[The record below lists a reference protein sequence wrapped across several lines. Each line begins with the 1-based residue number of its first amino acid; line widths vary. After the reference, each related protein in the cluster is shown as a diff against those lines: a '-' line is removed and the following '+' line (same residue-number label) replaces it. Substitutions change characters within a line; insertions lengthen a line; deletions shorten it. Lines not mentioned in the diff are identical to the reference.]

1 MANRFPLIIDS
12 SALQIKEI
20 PANDNLDL
28 ATNNIINVV
37 DINASGVVT
46 ATSFSGSGAGLTSIP
61 AGQLTGT
68 LPAIDGSALTGV
80 ISGIGINTE
89 GGNVGFGVT
98 ILDFRGSGVSTIT
111 APVSGISTI
120 NIIGSSGNIAG
131 IDTLGTSYF
140 KNLNISGITTIGAG
154 TSTIGIEVPTVTLS
168 NNNSTVAGTA
178 GTTGE
183 IKQIGGAPFYYDGTA
198 WREFVLSEGTPVTTP
213 ADTDWDNVIIRNDF
227 DTSLD
232 DQKFSATGNPSSV
245 SKVQLVSQHK
255 VGTKSLRIQ
264 SPEVLEYDKRSEYD
278 FTGQWTIEGWFY
290 VDTMPTG
297 TGASGSP
304 LFSHTQYDGNSA
316 YSWGLA
322 LEKYDTDDYRLHWYN
337 NQNSPYTYNSN
348 GVGVGT
354 IEASAI
360 SNNWAHIALVREP
373 SNGSLHLY
381 VNGTESSET
390 SSDQVIDNDIPS
402 FQNNYHFT
410 LGGIQLANTINT
422 NFDGFVDDL
431 RVSTV
436 ARYTSNFTAPT
447 SALPISGT
455 SGTVYAPPD
464 SKQGEIGLGTSPT
477 WTGTTGVTAS
487 QVTSGQYRLT
497 FSSAYASSTAY
508 TVNVNAMDYDP
519 ATSIVGVGV
528 SRVSSS
534 VCDFYVRKL
543 SDSSV
548 VDTGSLAVNV
558 YKK

>member
-28 ATNNIINVV
+28 ANNNIVNVV

-46 ATSFSGSGAGLTSIP
+46 ATSFSGSGVGLTNLPS
-61 AGQLTGT
+61 AQLTGA

-80 ISGIGINTE
+80 ISGIGIKTE
-89 GGNVGFGVT
+89 GGNVGSGVT

-131 IDTLGTSYF
+131 IDTLGISYF
-140 KNLNISGITTIGAG
+140 NNLNVSGVTTIGAG
-154 TSTIGIEVPTVTLS
+154 TSTIGVEVPTVTLS
-168 NNNSTVAGTA
+168 NNNPTIVGTS
-178 GTTGE
+178 GTIGE
-183 IKQIGGAPFYYDGTA
+183 IKQIGGAPFYYDGSA
-198 WREFVLSEGTPVTTP
+198 WREFVLSDGTPVTTP
-213 ADTDWDNVIIRNDF
+213 ADTDWDSVIFRNDF
-227 DTSLD
+227 DTSRD
-232 DQKFSATGNPSSV
+232 DQKFSATGTGYLTS
-245 SKVQLVSQHK
+245 LVTSPVK
-255 VGTKSLRIQ
+255 VGTKSLKIAENGYL
-264 SPEVLEYDKRSEYD
+264 SYDKRSEYD
-278 FTGQWTIEGWFY
+278 FTGAWTIEGWFY
-290 VDTMPTG
+290 LDTMPTG
-297 TGASGSP
+297 SGTSGSP
-304 LFSHTQYDGNSA
+304 LFSHTYISSTGTWT
-316 YSWGLA
+316 WGLS
-322 LEKYDTDDYRLHWYN
+322 LELDGVNGSFVWYN
-337 NQNSPYTYNSN
+337 NRNTPYSYGNS

-354 IEASAI
+354 ITTSVI

-390 SSDQVIDNDIPS
+390 SSDQVIDNDIPA
-402 FQNNYHFT
+402 FQNTHT
-410 LGGIQLANTINT
+410 LTFGYMQFSSIATAT
-422 NFDGFVDDL
+422 FDGFVDDV
-431 RVSTV
+431 RISTI
-436 ARYTSNFTAPT
+436 ARYTSNFTPPT
-447 SALPISGT
+447 TALPISGT
-455 SGTVYAPPD
+455 SGTVYTPPG
-464 SKQGEIGLGTSPT
+464 SKQGEITLGSSPT

-487 QVTSGQYRLT
+487 RVTTGQYRLT
-497 FSSAYASSTAY
+497 FSSAYDSTTAY

-534 VCDFYVRKL
+534 VCDFYVRRL

>member
-28 ATNNIINVV
+28 ANNNIVNVV

-46 ATSFSGSGAGLTSIP
+46 ATSFSGSGVGLTNLPS
-61 AGQLTGT
+61 AQLTGA

-80 ISGIGINTE
+80 ISGIGIKTE

-120 NIIGSSGNIAG
+120 NIIGSSGNIVG
-131 IDTLGTSYF
+131 IDTLGISYF
-140 KNLNISGITTIGAG
+140 NNLNISGVTTIGAG
-154 TSTIGIEVPTVTLS
+154 TSTIGVEVPTVTLS
-168 NNNSTVAGTA
+168 NNNPTIVGTS

-183 IKQIGGAPFYYDGTA
+183 IKQIGGAPFYYDGSA
-198 WREFVLSEGTPVTTP
+198 WREFVLSDGTPVTTP
-213 ADTDWDNVIIRNDF
+213 ADTDWDSVIFRNDF
-227 DTSLD
+227 DTSTD
-232 DQKFSATGNPSSV
+232 DQKFSEAAGLFNGIS
-245 SKVQLVSQHK
+245 LVTSPVK

-264 SPEVLEYDKRSEYD
+264 QPNGYLGYDKRSEYD
-278 FTGQWTIEGWFY
+278 FTGAWTIEGWFY
-290 VDTMPTG
+290 LDTMPAGTG
-297 TGASGSP
+297 TNGSA
-304 LFSHTQYDGNSA
+304 LFSHTDASGYGTK
-316 YSWGLA
+316 SWGLN
-322 LEKYDTDDYRLHWYN
+322 LELAGGNGSFVWYN
-337 NQNSPYTYNSN
+337 NSNTSYNYN
-348 GVGVGT
+348 NDGVGVGT
-354 IEASAI
+354 ITTSTI
-360 SNNWAHIALVREP
+360 SDNWAHIALVREP

-390 SSDQVIDNDIPS
+390 SSDQVIDNDIPAFEDS
-402 FQNNYHFT
+402 YKFIFGFIRFNSSNS
-410 LGGIQLANTINT
+410 AS
-422 NFDGFVDDL
+422 FDGFFDDV
-431 RVSTV
+431 RISTI
-436 ARYTSNFTAPT
+436 ARYTSNFTPPT

-455 SGTVYAPPD
+455 SGTVYSPPG
-464 SKQGEIGLGTSPT
+464 SKQGEIALGNSPT

-487 QVTSGQYRLT
+487 RVASGQYRLT
-497 FSSAYASSTAY
+497 FSSPYGSATAY
-508 TVNVNAMDYDP
+508 TVNANAMDYDP

-543 SDSSV
+543 SDSSA

>member
-28 ATNNIINVV
+28 ANNNIVNVV

-46 ATSFSGSGAGLTSIP
+46 ATSFSGSGVGLTNLPS
-61 AGQLTGT
+61 AQLTGA

-80 ISGIGINTE
+80 ISGIGIKTE
-89 GGNVGFGVT
+89 GGNVGSGVT

-120 NIIGSSGNIAG
+120 NIIGSSGNIVG
-131 IDTLGTSYF
+131 IDTLGISYF
-140 KNLNISGITTIGAG
+140 NNLNVSGVTTIGAG
-154 TSTIGIEVPTVTLS
+154 TSTIGVEVPTVTLS
-168 NNNSTVAGTA
+168 NNNPTIVGTS

-183 IKQIGGAPFYYDGTA
+183 IKQIGGAPFYYDGSA
-198 WREFVLSEGTPVTTP
+198 WREFVLSDGTPVTTP
-213 ADTDWDNVIIRNDF
+213 ADTDWDSVIFRNDF
-227 DTSLD
+227 DTSID
-232 DQKFSATGNPSSV
+232 DQKFSATGTGSQAS
-245 SKVQLVSQHK
+245 LVTSPVK
-255 VGTKSLRIQ
+255 VGTKSLKI
-264 SPEVLEYDKRSEYD
+264 PENGYVAYDKRSEYD
-278 FTGQWTIEGWFY
+278 FTGAWTIEGWFY
-290 VDTMPTG
+290 LDTMPIGSG
-297 TGASGSP
+297 TTGSP
-304 LFSHTQYDGNSA
+304 LFSHTYIGGTGT
-316 YSWGLA
+316 YTWGLS
-322 LEKYDTDDYRLHWYN
+322 LELDGGNGSFVWYN
-337 NQNSPYTYNSN
+337 NNNTPYSHGNS

-354 IEASAI
+354 ITTSVI

-390 SSDQVIDNDIPS
+390 SSDQVIDNDIPA
-402 FQNNYHFT
+402 FQNSYSLTFGYMQFSN
-410 LGGIQLANTINT
+410 IASAA
-422 NFDGFVDDL
+422 FDGFVDDV
-431 RVSTV
+431 RMSTI
-436 ARYTSNFTAPT
+436 ARYTSNFTPPT
-447 SALPISGT
+447 TALPISGT
-455 SGTVYAPPD
+455 SGTVYTPPG
-464 SKQGEIGLGTSPT
+464 SKQGEITLGNSPA

-487 QVTSGQYRLT
+487 RVTTGQYRLT
-497 FSSAYASSTAY
+497 FSSAYDSTTAY

-543 SDSSV
+543 SDSSA

>member
-28 ATNNIINVV
+28 ANNNIVNVV
-37 DINASGVVT
+37 DINSSGVAT

-61 AGQLTGT
+61 AEQLTGT
-68 LPAIDGSALTGV
+68 LPAIDGSSLTGV
-80 ISGIGINTE
+80 ISGIGIKTE
-89 GGNVGFGVT
+89 GGNVGSGVT

-131 IDTLGTSYF
+131 INTLGISYF

-154 TSTIGIEVPTVTLS
+154 TSTIGVEVPTVTLS
-168 NNNSTVAGTA
+168 NNNPTIVGTS

-213 ADTDWDNVIIRNDF
+213 ADTDWDKVIIRNDF
-227 DTSLD
+227 DTSID
-232 DQKFSATGNPSSV
+232 DQKFSQTGYVNSS
-245 SKVQLVSQHK
+245 VQLVSQHK
-255 VGTKSLRIQ
+255 FGTKSLRLQ
-264 SPEVLEYDKRSEYD
+264 DGYLYYDKRSEYD
-278 FTGQWTIEGWFY
+278 FTGEWTIEGWFY
-290 VDTMPTG
+290 IDDMPTG
-297 TGASGSP
+297 AAAAGSA
-304 LFSHTQYDGNSA
+304 LFSYSVHGSSSA
-316 YSWGLA
+316 SNNWGLC
-322 LEKYDTDDYRLHWYN
+322 LEYNTGTSTYDFQWYN
-337 NQNSPYTYNSN
+337 NNHANYNYSNN
-348 GVGVGT
+348 GVKLGT
-354 IEASAI
+354 ISESGI
-360 SNNWAHIALVREP
+360 HNNWAHIALVREP

-381 VNGTESSET
+381 INGTDSGLT
-390 SSDQVIDNDIPS
+390 SNDQVIDNDIPPFGNS
-402 FQNNYHFT
+402 YDFV
-410 LGGIQLANTINT
+410 LGHIYLSSTVNVL
-422 NFDGFVDDL
+422 FDGFIDDL
-431 RVSTV
+431 RVSTI

-455 SGTVYAPPD
+455 SGTVYTPPD
-464 SKQGEIGLGTSPT
+464 SKQGEIALGNSPT

-487 QVTSGQYRLT
+487 QVASGQYRLT
-497 FSSAYASSTAY
+497 FSSGYASATAY
-508 TVNVNAMDYDP
+508 TVNANAMDYDP